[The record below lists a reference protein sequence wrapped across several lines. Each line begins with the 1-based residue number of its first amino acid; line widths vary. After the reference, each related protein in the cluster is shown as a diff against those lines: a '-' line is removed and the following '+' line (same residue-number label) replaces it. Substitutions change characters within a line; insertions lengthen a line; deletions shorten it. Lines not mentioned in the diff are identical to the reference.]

1 MSEKPITQRIKDRL
15 AAYTAMLRDI
25 DNQLERLDR
34 MEMTMAS
41 PPGPDLTGMP
51 RGSGTPSDRTGMM
64 VERKMELEEQ
74 IDRLKAEEKKE
85 RNAIEGLILQLSDP
99 DERAVIRL
107 RYFDRADWES
117 TCGVLFGDRRD
128 YIDRVDAYTIG
139 VDAGKAT
146 IMANLKVQ
154 EPGPKYCHFNRHPD
168 AGYDLNFFNGLLS
181 EKLVLTHT
189 RRGDRWAWEKLP
201 GHNRNEALDCR
212 DYANAGLKI
221 INPDMDAIERRLQG
235 LEEKPKAPQQR
246 RQRQRHNR
254 ADAFDD
260 W

>member
-85 RNAIEGLILQLSDP
+85 TPAAAAP
-99 DERAVIRL
+99 A
-107 RYFDRADWES
+107 
-117 TCGVLFGDRRD
+117 
-128 YIDRVDAYTIG
+128 
-139 VDAGKAT
+139 
-146 IMANLKVQ
+146 
-154 EPGPKYCHFNRHPD
+154 
-168 AGYDLNFFNGLLS
+168 
-181 EKLVLTHT
+181 
-189 RRGDRWAWEKLP
+189 
-201 GHNRNEALDCR
+201 
-212 DYANAGLKI
+212 
-221 INPDMDAIERRLQG
+221 
-235 LEEKPKAPQQR
+235 EKPVEAPAAETPAEENQAVVLPAPEENAVPVETAAPAQTEEVEVEVE
-246 RQRQRHNR
+246 QEEVELP
-254 ADAFDD
+254 DSDEKEGE
-260 W
+260 

>member
-74 IDRLKAEEKKE
+74 IDRLKAEEKQE

-128 YIDRVDAYTIG
+128 YVDRVDAYQNSTGRYCFSIPFTSLLFLLLRFTAAAQ
-139 VDAGKAT
+139 AGAP
-146 IMANLKVQ
+146 AR
-154 EPGPKYCHFNRHPD
+154 PAR
-168 AGYDLNFFNGLLS
+168 
-181 EKLVLTHT
+181 
-189 RRGDRWAWEKLP
+189 RRG
-201 GHNRNEALDCR
+201 
-212 DYANAGLKI
+212 
-221 INPDMDAIERRLQG
+221 
-235 LEEKPKAPQQR
+235 
-246 RQRQRHNR
+246 
-254 ADAFDD
+254 
-260 W
+260 

>member
-99 DERAVIRL
+99 DERMTIQL
-107 RYFDRADWES
+107 KYFDRAEWPDV
-117 TCGVLFGDRRD
+117 TFALYGNRPDFADKA
-128 YIDRVDAYTIG
+128 DAYQRRMYRVHG
-139 VDAGKAT
+139 RA
-146 IMANLKVQ
+146 
-154 EPGPKYCHFNRHPD
+154 
-168 AGYDLNFFNGLLS
+168 LLS
-181 EKLVLTHT
+181 LAE
-189 RRGDRWAWEKLP
+189 
-201 GHNRNEALDCR
+201 
-212 DYANAGLKI
+212 
-221 INPDMDAIERRLQG
+221 IET
-235 LEEKPKAPQQR
+235 EVNDSK
-246 RQRQRHNR
+246 
-254 ADAFDD
+254 
-260 W
+260 

>member
-74 IDRLKAEEKKE
+74 IDRLKAEEKQE

-117 TCGVLFGDRRD
+117 ACGVLFGDRRD
-128 YIDRVDAYTIG
+128 YVDRVDAYATGGFTSGPSI
-139 VDAGKAT
+139 AGEDPRYPTEAV
-146 IMANLKVQ
+146 ISFNPAYRSQNLSYWAEAGRMLGASSEADY
-154 EPGPKYCHFNRHPD
+154 EPISSGSGT
-168 AGYDLNFFNGLLS
+168 AVVYDLSGLSFSPQIKVEGDTDEDALIR
-181 EKLVLTHT
+181 KLRDLEPEFI
-189 RRGDRWAWEKLP
+189 DFIL
-201 GHNRNEALDCR
+201 EALS
-212 DYANAGLKI
+212 
-221 INPDMDAIERRLQG
+221 RREG
-235 LEEKPKAPQQR
+235 GAYVT
-246 RQRQRHNR
+246 
-254 ADAFDD
+254 ADSRLY
-260 W
+260 

>member
-25 DNQLERLDR
+25 DNQLERLDS

-74 IDRLKAEEKKE
+74 IDRLKAEEKQE

-128 YIDRVDAYTIG
+128 YVDRVDAYQNRTYKIHGRALLNLAAVLDELLADGIG
-139 VDAGKAT
+139 MLAALLAAG
-146 IMANLKVQ
+146 NLSFWL
-154 EPGPKYCHFNRHPD
+154 CDR
-168 AGYDLNFFNGLLS
+168 ALAA
-181 EKLVLTHT
+181 LTRYYHVI
-189 RRGDRWAWEKLP
+189 L
-201 GHNRNEALDCR
+201 
-212 DYANAGLKI
+212 
-221 INPDMDAIERRLQG
+221 
-235 LEEKPKAPQQR
+235 KPKLKKK
-246 RQRQRHNR
+246 
-254 ADAFDD
+254 F
-260 W
+260 

>member
-15 AAYTAMLRDI
+15 AAYTAMLRESDF
-25 DNQLERLDR
+25 QMEGLVR
-34 MEMTMAS
+34 MEMRMAS

-128 YIDRVDAYTIG
+128 YIDRVDAYQNRTYKIHGRALLNLAAVLDELLADG
-139 VDAGKAT
+139 VGMLAALLAAG
-146 IMANLKVQ
+146 NLSFWL
-154 EPGPKYCHFNRHPD
+154 CDR
-168 AGYDLNFFNGLLS
+168 ALAA
-181 EKLVLTHT
+181 LTRYYHVI
-189 RRGDRWAWEKLP
+189 L
-201 GHNRNEALDCR
+201 
-212 DYANAGLKI
+212 
-221 INPDMDAIERRLQG
+221 
-235 LEEKPKAPQQR
+235 KPKLKKK
-246 RQRQRHNR
+246 
-254 ADAFDD
+254 F
-260 W
+260 

>member
-128 YIDRVDAYTIG
+128 YVDRVDAYQNRTYKIHG
-139 VDAGKAT
+139 RALLNLMLMEAGFPPIAFKADRES
-146 IMANLKVQ
+146 A
-154 EPGPKYCHFNRHPD
+154 
-168 AGYDLNFFNGLLS
+168 
-181 EKLVLTHT
+181 
-189 RRGDRWAWEKLP
+189 RR
-201 GHNRNEALDCR
+201 
-212 DYANAGLKI
+212 YY
-221 INPDMDAIERRLQG
+221 DAIAAFVGDVEHRDGTALLRLVVE
-235 LEEKPKAPQQR
+235 LEDQELGKRLALLG
-246 RQRQRHNR
+246 
-254 ADAFDD
+254 
-260 W
+260 

>member
-64 VERKMELEEQ
+64 V
-74 IDRLKAEEKKE
+74 DRLKAEEKQE

-128 YIDRVDAYTIG
+128 YVDRVDAYQNRTYKIHG
-139 VDAGKAT
+139 RALL
-146 IMANLKVQ
+146 NLAAVLDEL
-154 EPGPKYCHFNRHPD
+154 EP
-168 AGYDLNFFNGLLS
+168 
-181 EKLVLTHT
+181 
-189 RRGDRWAWEKLP
+189 LP
-201 GHNRNEALDCR
+201 EL
-212 DYANAGLKI
+212 
-221 INPDMDAIERRLQG
+221 
-235 LEEKPKAPQQR
+235 
-246 RQRQRHNR
+246 RQ
-254 ADAFDD
+254 
-260 W
+260 

>member
-74 IDRLKAEEKKE
+74 IDRIKAEEKQE

-107 RYFDRADWES
+107 RYFDRAEWPDV
-117 TCGVLFGDRRD
+117 TFALYGNRPDFTDKA
-128 YIDRVDAYTIG
+128 DAYQRRMYRVHG
-139 VDAGKAT
+139 RA
-146 IMANLKVQ
+146 
-154 EPGPKYCHFNRHPD
+154 
-168 AGYDLNFFNGLLS
+168 LLS
-181 EKLVLTHT
+181 LAEI
-189 RRGDRWAWEKLP
+189 
-201 GHNRNEALDCR
+201 EAEVNDS
-212 DYANAGLKI
+212 K
-221 INPDMDAIERRLQG
+221 
-235 LEEKPKAPQQR
+235 
-246 RQRQRHNR
+246 
-254 ADAFDD
+254 
-260 W
+260 

>member
-99 DERAVIRL
+99 DERMTIQL
-107 RYFDRADWES
+107 KYLDRAEWPDV
-117 TCGVLFGDRRD
+117 TFALYGNRPDFADKA
-128 YIDRVDAYTIG
+128 DAYQRRMYRVHG
-139 VDAGKAT
+139 RA
-146 IMANLKVQ
+146 
-154 EPGPKYCHFNRHPD
+154 
-168 AGYDLNFFNGLLS
+168 LLS
-181 EKLVLTHT
+181 LAE
-189 RRGDRWAWEKLP
+189 
-201 GHNRNEALDCR
+201 
-212 DYANAGLKI
+212 
-221 INPDMDAIERRLQG
+221 IET
-235 LEEKPKAPQQR
+235 EVNDSK
-246 RQRQRHNR
+246 
-254 ADAFDD
+254 
-260 W
+260 

>member
-41 PPGPDLTGMP
+41 PPGPDLTGTP

-74 IDRLKAEEKKE
+74 IDRLKAEEKQE

-128 YIDRVDAYTIG
+128 YVD
-139 VDAGKAT
+139 
-146 IMANLKVQ
+146 
-154 EPGPKYCHFNRHPD
+154 
-168 AGYDLNFFNGLLS
+168 
-181 EKLVLTHT
+181 
-189 RRGDRWAWEKLP
+189 
-201 GHNRNEALDCR
+201 
-212 DYANAGLKI
+212 
-221 INPDMDAIERRLQG
+221 
-235 LEEKPKAPQQR
+235 
-246 RQRQRHNR
+246 R
-254 ADAFDD
+254 ADAYQNRTYKIHGRALLNLAAVLDELEPLPELRQ
-260 W
+260 

>member
-51 RGSGTPSDRTGMM
+51 RGSGTPSDRTGLM
-64 VERKMELEEQ
+64 VMRKMELEEQ
-74 IDRLKAEEKKE
+74 IQETIAEEQKE
-85 RNAIEGLILQLSDP
+85 RASIEAMIQRVKHP

-128 YIDRVDAYTIG
+128 YVD
-139 VDAGKAT
+139 
-146 IMANLKVQ
+146 
-154 EPGPKYCHFNRHPD
+154 
-168 AGYDLNFFNGLLS
+168 
-181 EKLVLTHT
+181 
-189 RRGDRWAWEKLP
+189 
-201 GHNRNEALDCR
+201 
-212 DYANAGLKI
+212 
-221 INPDMDAIERRLQG
+221 
-235 LEEKPKAPQQR
+235 
-246 RQRQRHNR
+246 R
-254 ADAFDD
+254 ADAYQNRTYKIHGRALLNLAAVLDEMEPTA
-260 W
+260 